1 MADDD
6 LAAAA
11 ATGLHILEGSIRPIK
26 LSVASNEE
34 ILKAQPVD
42 ALGKPFPITQ
52 CSQLQDNPSL
62 GLPLQVG
69 SFESCG
75 ATQIDKCEGHFGFIE
90 LPAPIYH
97 PSHVAEL
104 GKILNIICL
113 CCLRLKKPNDIPPL
127 CVTQVKKSN
136 GARSLELKAPLKEV
150 VGDGFWSFLDQFG
163 FHTRGTCHRRPLHP
177 KEFFCFSG
185 SERNAR
191 KNLRVLQTI
200 WRCLRPLYWLVT
212 SVHTCM
218 APRTVSK

>member
-11 ATGLHILEGSIRPIK
+11 ATGLHILEGSIRRIK

-163 FHTRGTCHRRPLHP
+163 FHTRRTCHRRPLHP
-177 KEFFCFSG
+177 KEVQNVMRKI
-185 SERNAR
+185 SECYKQFGVACAHS
-191 KNLRVLQTI
+191 TG
-200 WRCLRPLYWLVT
+200 
-212 SVHTCM
+212 
-218 APRTVSK
+218 